1 MLKDYIVIAFG
12 SMRKRFLRTL
22 LTMLGIFIGI
32 AAVVSLISLGQGMQN
47 AINAQF
53 AGIGSDKIIIQAAT
67 AGMGPPGANVANPL
81 TKDDLELVSRTSGVK
96 ASFGRLLRSV
106 SAEYQGESENLFVAS
121 MPDVEPDRQLSIDT
135 NTLRVEQGRMLKPAD
150 RGKIIVGNNVWAGK
164 QFDKD
169 VTIGSKIYLNGKQFE
184 IIGLMPKIAL
194 NIDMAV
200 FMNEEDARE
209 ILNEKETLS
218 MIVAQVDANGDMAK
232 VSDRIEREMRRDR
245 HLKEGYEDFT
255 VQTSQE
261 LIDSVNTIL
270 GVVQAVFIG
279 IALIS
284 LLVGGIGIMNTMYTA
299 VLERK
304 RDIGVMKAI
313 GARNRDVMLIF
324 LLESGLLGMAGGGI
338 GVIIGMALSKS
349 VEIIAKGVIGNLIQ
363 ASFPW
368 YLIVGAL
375 AFSFLVGMLSGA
387 FPARQASRLPPVEAL
402 RGE

>member
-1 MLKDYIVIAFG
+1 MLKDYFIIAFG
-12 SMRKRFLRTL
+12 SMQKRFLRTS

-53 AGIGSDKIIIQAAT
+53 ASIGSDKIIIQAAT
-67 AGMGPPGANVANPL
+67 AGMGPPGANTAGFIG
-81 TKDDLELVSRTSGVK
+81 KDDLELVSKMSGVK
-96 ASFGRLLRSV
+96 ASFARLLRSV
-106 SAEYQGESENLFVAS
+106 SAEYQGEAENLFVAS
-121 MPDVEPDRQLSIDT
+121 MPEEEPDRQLSIDT
-135 NTLRVEQGRMLKPAD
+135 NSLRVEQGRMLKQSD
-150 RGKIIVGNNVWAGK
+150 SKKIVVGNNVWQGK
-164 QFDKD
+164 QFSKD
-169 VTIGSKIYLNGKQFE
+169 MTIGSKILLNGEQFE
-184 IIGLMPKIAL
+184 VIGLMPKIAM
-194 NIDMAV
+194 NVDMAV
-200 FMNEEDARE
+200 FMNEEDARQ
-209 ILNEKETLS
+209 ILNEEESFS
-218 MIVAQVDANGDMAK
+218 MIVAQVAPNEDIAK
-232 VSDRIEREMRRDR
+232 AADRIERAMRRDR

-255 VQTSQE
+255 IQTSQE
-261 LIDSVNTIL
+261 IIDSVNTVL

-324 LLESGLLGMAGGGI
+324 LLESGLLGMAGGAI
-338 GVIIGMALSKS
+338 GVLIGMGLSKS

-387 FPARQASRLPPVEAL
+387 LPARQASRLPPVEAL

>member
-1 MLKDYIVIAFG
+1 MLKDCLVIAFG
-12 SMRKRFLRTL
+12 SMRKRFLRTS

-47 AINAQF
+47 AINSQF

-67 AGMGPPGANVANPL
+67 AGMGPPGS
-81 TKDDLELVSRTSGVK
+81 KHDLELISKTAGVK

-106 SAEYQGESENLFVAS
+106 SAEYQGESENIFVAS

-135 NTLRVEQGRMLKPAD
+135 NSMRVEQGRMLKPAD
-150 RGKIIVGNNVWAGK
+150 RGKIIAGNNVWAGK
-164 QFDKD
+164 QFSREI
-169 VTIGSKIYLNGKQFE
+169 TIGSKIYLNGRQFE
-184 IIGLMPKIAL
+184 VIGLLPKIAM

-200 FMNEEDARE
+200 FTNEGDARE
-209 ILNEKETLS
+209 ILNEKES
-218 MIVAQVDANGDMAK
+218 YSIIVAQADANEDMTK
-232 VSDRIEREMRRDR
+232 VSGRIEREMRRDR

-261 LIDSVNTIL
+261 IIDSVNTVL

-284 LLVGGIGIMNTMYTA
+284 LLVGVICIMNTMYTA

-324 LLESGLLGMAGGGI
+324 LLESGLLGMAGGAI
-338 GVIIGMALSKS
+338 GVLIGAGLSKS
-349 VEIIAKGVIGNLIQ
+349 VELIARGVIGNLIQ

-375 AFSFLVGMLSGA
+375 AFSFLVGMISGA
-387 FPARQASRLPPVEAL
+387 LPARQASRLPPVEAL

>member
-1 MLKDYIVIAFG
+1 MLKDYFIIAFG
-12 SMRKRFLRTL
+12 SMQKRFLRTS

-67 AGMGPPGANVANPL
+67 AGMGPPGANTAGL
-81 TKDDLELVSRTSGVK
+81 IGKHDLELVSKTAGVK

-106 SAEYQGESENLFVAS
+106 TGEYGGETENLFVAS
-121 MPDVEPDRQLSIDT
+121 TPDSEPDRQLSTDT
-135 NTLRVEQGRMLKPAD
+135 NTLRVEQGRMLKLSD
-150 RGKIIVGNNVWAGK
+150 RGKIVLGNNVWAGK
-164 QFDKD
+164 QFEKE
-169 VTIGSKIYLNGKQFE
+169 VTLSSKMILNGKQFE
-184 IIGLMPKIAL
+184 IIGLMPKIAM
-194 NIDMAV
+194 NVDMAV
-200 FMNEEDARE
+200 FMNEDDARE
-209 ILNEKETLS
+209 ILNEKEAFS
-218 MIVAQVDANGDMAK
+218 MIVAQVAPNEDITK
-232 VSDRIEREMRRDR
+232 VSDRIERAMRRDR

-261 LIDSVNTIL
+261 LIASVNTIL

-313 GARNRDVMLIF
+313 GARNSDVMMIF
-324 LLESGLLGMAGGGI
+324 LLESGLLGMAGGAI
-338 GVIIGMALSKS
+338 GVLIGMGLSKS
-349 VEIIAKGVIGNLIQ
+349 VEIIAKGIIGNLIQ

-368 YLIVGAL
+368 YLIAGAL
-375 AFSFLVGMLSGA
+375 AFSFLVGMISGA
-387 FPARQASRLPPVEAL
+387 LPARQASRLPPVEAL